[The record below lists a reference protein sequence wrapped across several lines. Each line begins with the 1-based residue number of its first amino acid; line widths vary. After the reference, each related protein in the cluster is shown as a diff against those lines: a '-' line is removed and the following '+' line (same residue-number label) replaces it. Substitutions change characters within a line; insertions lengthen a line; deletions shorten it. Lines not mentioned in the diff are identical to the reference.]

1 MKHQRPFAWMMAI
14 AIASITMTACSSDNN
29 ETEMP
34 FSSDLVD
41 NGTLYACGVGQSETR
56 SDVEDS
62 NVLFTENDI
71 EWFNVTTRE
80 IKFREMQEQLYS
92 RLQPFHEIKF
102 YLGNN
107 VIFVV
112 SSFVGD
118 WDSRVFTDL
127 VLHYD
132 VISDPN
138 QGHYYLHDCYPSQFI
153 DTDEVRA
160 NIIKNAN
167 QWELFTYYLKS
178 KGKLKK

>member
-1 MKHQRPFAWMMAI
+1 MKHYKPFAWMMAI

-80 IKFREMQEQLYS
+80 IKFREMQEQLYP

-138 QGHYYLHDCYPSQFI
+138 QGHYYLHDCYPIQFI
-153 DTDEVRA
+153 DTDEVKA
-160 NIIKNAN
+160 NIIKNTN
-167 QWELFTYYLKS
+167 QWKLFTYYLKS

>member
-80 IKFREMQEQLYS
+80 IKFREMQEQLYP

-132 VISDPN
+132 VISDPD

>member
-1 MKHQRPFAWMMAI
+1 MMAI